1 MHSQESDRDACLRV
15 SMIMSNPPVHH
26 YSSSKFFINTG
37 FNGLTVTASNSL
49 NTSGSSSVP
58 LLSES
63 AVALLE
69 ANAKAE
75 ESMMQKQKS
84 EKTKKPSSSAPRV
97 PPRRDENG
105 KFISAK
111 ASGTTTSTNASSAT

>member
-1 MHSQESDRDACLRV
+1 M
-15 SMIMSNPPVHH
+15 
-26 YSSSKFFINTG
+26 
-37 FNGLTVTASNSL
+37 TASNSL

-75 ESMMQKQKS
+75 ESMMLKQKS

-97 PPRRDENG
+97 QPKRDENG

-111 ASGTTTSTNASSAT
+111 ANGATAKTEAVDL